1 MNLSAPSVFALQSFA
16 CSSIRKLVRSLIGL
30 CVCCVIRA

>member
-1 MNLSAPSVFALQSFA
+1 MKFICSVCFALQSFA